1 MGVRDDIA
9 VVTGAAGGIGRAIVD
24 RLLADGARVA
34 AVGRSHNRSRE
45 WGDAMSARHG
55 DRFSYSAVDVSDE
68 TAVAAL
74 GAELEARG
82 PVSYL
87 VSNAAVQYRGTVG
100 ELETR
105 RWDLVLRVNLLG
117 AFLLA
122 RAFVPGMASRGFG
135 RIVAVSSVDAV
146 LPEPAQ
152 PAYIASKGGLE
163 ALMRA
168 IAMDHIRDGITAN
181 SVSPGLVVHD
191 NLRRIASDE
200 RLAALAAGVPMGRAG
215 TPTEIAAAIAYLLD
229 DDAGYTTGQ
238 VLHVNGGMYLA

>member
-1 MGVRDDIA
+1 MSLHDDIA

-34 AVGRSHNRSRE
+34 AVGRSNDRALAWSDE
-45 WGDAMSARHG
+45 ISARHG
-55 DRFSYSAVDVSDE
+55 DRFAFFAADVSDE
-68 TAVAAL
+68 DAVAAL
-74 GAELEARG
+74 AEELRDRG

-87 VSNAAVQYRGTVG
+87 VNNAGVQYRGTVG

-105 RWDLVLRVNLLG
+105 RWNLVLKVNLFG

-122 RAFVPGMASRGFG
+122 RAFVPGMAERGFG
-135 RIVAVSSVDAV
+135 RIVSVSSADAAV
-146 LPEPAQ
+146 PEPAQ

-163 ALMRA
+163 ALMRSIA
-168 IAMDHIRDGITAN
+168 IDHVRDGITAN
-181 SVSPGLVVHD
+181 SVSPGLIVHD

-200 RLAALAAGVPMGRAG
+200 RLAALAEGIPMGRAG
-215 TPTEIAAAIAYLLD
+215 TPHEIAAAIAYLLS